1 MFFKSPYS
9 VGATYVCRFVQT
21 WVFKGVC
28 HDMFGEFMI
37 EMDEQ
42 YLAYRGK
49 YNILFTSNRISLA
62 LVGL

>member
-1 MFFKSPYS
+1 MTSRFFHNF
-9 VGATYVCRFVQT
+9 RFVQT

-42 YLAYRGK
+42 YLAYRGE
-49 YNILFTSNRISLA
+49 
-62 LVGL
+62 